1 MKKTDLKAALRSGA
15 KLNDLL
21 SFGPGQDCEIF
32 KADKFYEDDEVIYVP
47 DVSLNEIPLNRP
59 ITDQNELDEVIG
71 YCYTGRN
78 WQSVCSG
85 TATGSIRP
93 RRQMKSKMRRMKSE
107 AERKEICG
115 TWPD

>member
-32 KADKFYEDDEVIYVP
+32 KADKFCEDDEVIYVP

-71 YCYTGRN
+71 YCYTGRDFVEECN
-78 WQSVCSG
+78 G
-85 TATGSIRP
+85 DR
-93 RRQMKSKMRRMKSE
+93 E
-107 AERKEICG
+107 LAERLFWYCDWQHPSSAADEIQ
-115 TWPD
+115 DEEDEE

>member
-1 MKKTDLKAALRSGA
+1 MKKTDLKTALRSGA

-71 YCYTGRN
+71 YCYTGRDFVEECN
-78 WQSVCSG
+78 G
-85 TATGSIRP
+85 DR
-93 RRQMKSKMRRMKSE
+93 E
-107 AERKEICG
+107 LAERLFWYCDWQHPSSAADEIQ
-115 TWPD
+115 DEEDEE